1 MTVQRP
7 LPPTAAVAAALA
19 DARRAF
25 ISVALFSAV
34 VNLLMLTGP
43 LYMLQV
49 YDRVL
54 PSRSVPT
61 LLALSAF
68 LVVAYAFQ
76 GMLDLVRARLV
87 VRTAALLDHHLGG
100 EVHEAVV
107 RLSIAKRDG
116 GDAHSPIRDLDQV
129 RAFLT
134 SSGPI
139 AIVDLPWLP
148 VFLLVCYLIHPWI
161 GVVATI
167 GALVLFVT
175 TLVTERTARGP
186 VRAAALETSARQ
198 AVIEATRRNSKSA
211 TAMGMSRALAKRWSA
226 TNGRYQR
233 AIQSATD
240 VVTTHTTSTRTFR
253 LLLQSILLGVGA
265 YLVVQ
270 NELMPGAMIAASVM
284 MSRAM
289 APLETAIA
297 NWRGFVGARDSAH
310 RLSALLKR
318 LNMSASV
325 TQLPPPAK
333 NLEVG
338 HISLAPAGADKPVLN
353 NIHFSLNAGD
363 ALGIIGP
370 SGSGKTSLLRV
381 LVGIWPPLRGT
392 VRLDGATYDQW
403 ERDQIGR
410 HIGYM
415 AQTAELFDGSIAENI
430 ARMDATPD
438 NAAVL
443 RAAEAAG
450 LHDLIVRLPSGYDT
464 PIGDDGHKLSAGQ
477 RQRVALAR
485 ALYGD
490 PFLVALDEPNANL
503 DSEGEAAL
511 EQAVQS
517 VKQRGGIV
525 IVVAHRPTALA
536 GCDQVLVVGNGT
548 QLALGPRDDI
558 LNKVVRRAAARPARA
573 PDLRV
578 VAEQS
583 GSEA

>member
-1 MTVQRP
+1 MTVQHA

-25 ISVALFSAV
+25 VSVALFSAV

-148 VFLLVCYLIHPWI
+148 VFLVVCYLIHPWV

-167 GALVLFVT
+167 GASVLFVT
-175 TLVTERTARGP
+175 TLITERTARGP
-186 VRAAALETSARQ
+186 VRAAAHETAARQ
-198 AVIEATRRNSKSA
+198 AVIEATRRNSESA

-253 LLLQSILLGVGA
+253 LLLQSVLLGVGA

-318 LNMSASV
+318 LNLSASV
-325 TQLPPPAK
+325 TQLPAPVK

-338 HISLAPAGADKPVLN
+338 HISVAPAGAEKPVLN
-353 NIHFSLNAGD
+353 NVDFNLKAGD

-415 AQTAELFDGSIAENI
+415 AQTAELFDGTISENI

-438 NAAVL
+438 DAAVL
-443 RAAEAAG
+443 RAADAAG
-450 LHDLIVRLPSGYDT
+450 LHDMIVRLPAGYDT

-503 DSEGEAAL
+503 DSEGEMAL
-511 EQAVQS
+511 ERAVRL

-536 GCDQVLVVGNGT
+536 GCDQVLVVGNGG

-558 LNKVVRRAAARPARA
+558 LNKVVRRAARPVGA

-583 GSEA
+583 GSEV

>member
-1 MTVQRP
+1 MKLAQPVA
-7 LPPTAAVAAALA
+7 PTAAVVVALA

-25 ISVALFSAV
+25 LSVALFSAV

-68 LVVAYAFQ
+68 LVVAYTFQ

-148 VFLLVCYLIHPWI
+148 VFLVVCYLIHPWV
-161 GVVATI
+161 GAVASL

-198 AVIEATRRNSKSA
+198 AVIEATRRNSESA

-297 NWRGFVGARDSAH
+297 NWRGFVGARDSAY
-310 RLSALLKR
+310 RLSALLTR

-325 TQLPPPAK
+325 TQLPPPVK
-333 NLEVG
+333 SIEVG
-338 HISLAPAGADKPVLN
+338 HISVAPAGSEKPVLN
-353 NIHFSLNAGD
+353 DIHFGLNAGD

-381 LVGIWPPLRGT
+381 LVGIWQPLRGA

-415 AQTAELFDGSIAENI
+415 AQTAELFDGTIAENI

-438 NAAVL
+438 DAAVL

-485 ALYGD
+485 ALYGA

-503 DSEGEAAL
+503 DAKGEAAL

-517 VKQRGGIV
+517 VKRRGGIV

-548 QLALGPRDDI
+548 QLALGPRNDI
-558 LNKVVRRAAARPARA
+558 LNKVVRRAASHPARA